1 MCPASGVAMDSCLR
15 RRRTDGG
22 SRVDDGDER
31 HVMGTMSNVIESRR
45 VVPTSETDPSSNPSS
60 IEPESPMKML
70 AG

>member
-1 MCPASGVAMDSCLR
+1 MMGMSATM
-15 RRRTDGG
+15 
-22 SRVDDGDER
+22 
-31 HVMGTMSNVIESRR
+31 MGTMSNVIESRR

>member
-15 RRRTDGG
+15 RRRTMAAAVSMMGM
-22 SRVDDGDER
+22 SATM
-31 HVMGTMSNVIESRR
+31 MGTMSNVIESRR